1 MIISAYEKK
10 PFDKIV
16 IHEKYLIANTEKRRS
31 STREK
36 ASTKVIK
43 INWKIKKK
51 IFNHYNRIKNRNI
64 KFQISKE
71 RMDCY

>member
-16 IHEKYLIANTEKRRS
+16 IHEKNLANTEKRRS

-36 ASTKVIK
+36 ASTKIIN
-43 INWKIKKK
+43 INWKMKKK
-51 IFNHYNRIKNRNI
+51 FFNHYNRIKNRNI

>member
-16 IHEKYLIANTEKRRS
+16 IHEKNLLTNTEKRRS

-36 ASTKVIK
+36 ASTKIIN
-43 INWKIKKK
+43 INWKMKK
-51 IFNHYNRIKNRNI
+51 IFFNHYNRIKNRNI

>member
-16 IHEKYLIANTEKRRS
+16 IHKKNLANTEKRKS

-36 ASTKVIK
+36 ASTKIIK
-43 INWKIKKK
+43 INWKIKIKF
-51 IFNHYNRIKNRNI
+51 FNHYNRIKNRNV